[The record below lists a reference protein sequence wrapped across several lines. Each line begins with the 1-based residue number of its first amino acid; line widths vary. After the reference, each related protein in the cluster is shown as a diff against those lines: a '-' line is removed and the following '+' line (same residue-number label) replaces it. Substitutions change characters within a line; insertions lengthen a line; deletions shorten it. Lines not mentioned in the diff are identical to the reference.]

1 VARRAYHGGCSDDV
15 RTALAA
21 IHRSSPT
28 SPLVLVGLSLGGN
41 IVLKLAGEA
50 AAQPAPSL
58 ERVAAVS
65 PPIDFERCAN
75 LLALPRNR
83 IYENH
88 YVRNLMKQVRRLE
101 RRFPDLPRTRFPRR
115 MTMRLFDDLWT
126 APRCGFADALDYY
139 RRAASL
145 PYIPRITVP
154 AFILTARDDPFIA
167 VEPFEKLSPP
177 PLVEVHVTERGGH
190 LGFLGW
196 DGAGGFRW
204 AERRVVDWVTRPLG
218 GLNTPTGSP

>member
-1 VARRAYHGGCSDDV
+1 M
-15 RTALAA
+15 
-21 IHRSSPT
+21 
-28 SPLVLVGLSLGGN
+28 SLGGN

-50 AAQPAPSL
+50 AQEPVPGL
-58 ERVAAVS
+58 KCVAAVS

-83 IYENH
+83 IYESH

-101 RRFPDLPRTRFPRR
+101 RRFPDLPRTRFPQR

-145 PYIPRITVP
+145 PYIPRIRVP
-154 AFILTARDDPFIA
+154 AFLLTAQDDPFIA
-167 VEPFEKLSPP
+167 VEPFEKLTTLPN
-177 PLVEVHVTERGGH
+177 VEVNVTQRGGH

-204 AERRVVDWVTRPLG
+204 AERRVVEWITRLTS
-218 GLNTPTGSP
+218 GLHTPKGSP